1 TGVRRNTASCKG
13 ACRQAARDALPS
25 LLNAHPHLYEVALR
39 HVADTSQVEKLE
51 PSSISCLAV
60 DRWRPQPHEAYDVAF
75 DWSQRCPHLLPALL
89 LNLDYTPHTGISLDA
104 QLGLGGWLCS
114 HVRSLS
120 PAEPDD
126 WCWRVLRA
134 LRLHRACWGLRPEAP
149 PPDPEPDDLFS
160 KAYALMQSSWGHC
173 IPLICSSGVA
183 ALCSLAAARA
193 QDAVHCLAPLMLVLV
208 DSPESVA
215 STTKFTDLF
224 SLIMGGGGL
233 VARALGRGSPGAA
246 LLARLV
252 HEQLAG
258 DSCGGVPH
266 SALVRVWICALWR
279 PAPGAAALLD
289 AALRPRDLW
298 QLNEFAQ
305 HQVAYKC

>member
-1 TGVRRNTASCKG
+1 MPPSDAHRLPASLLSWHAARDYCSAHIDNLHGAKPVRVESLSLALPALECGARVVAVASAAGGRRQDLDLARLVLEFLFQTGVRRNTASCKG

-25 LLNAHPHLYEVALR
+25 LLQAHPHLYEVALR

-114 HVRSLS
+114 HVRSLA

-126 WCWRVLRA
+126 WCWRALRA

-149 PPDPEPDDLFS
+149 SPDPEPDDLFS

-173 IPLICSSGVA
+173 IPLV
-183 ALCSLAAARA
+183 
-193 QDAVHCLAPLMLVLV
+193 
-208 DSPESVA
+208 
-215 STTKFTDLF
+215 
-224 SLIMGGGGL
+224 
-233 VARALGRGSPGAA
+233 
-246 LLARLV
+246 RLV
-252 HEQLAG
+252 KEA
-258 DSCGGVPH
+258 
-266 SALVRVWICALWR
+266 
-279 PAPGAAALLD
+279 
-289 AALRPRDLW
+289 
-298 QLNEFAQ
+298 
-305 HQVAYKC
+305 